1 MFQKEMA
8 EKIIGKFNTSK
19 YGRLSILTSSRLNVF
34 NKFNVS
40 SNCFSPKP
48 KVESSVVCF
57 KPIKTTIHNI
67 KNIENLEKI
76 TNILFSNKRKMIN
89 KNIKKIFKKGKKI
102 SSLKDLDLKK
112 RPSDIEPKKYYEI
125 TELFEKL

>member
-1 MFQKEMA
+1 
-8 EKIIGKFNTSK
+8 
-19 YGRLSILTSSRLNVF
+19 LTSSRLNVF

-89 KNIKKIFKKGKKI
+89 KNIKKILSKKDI
-102 SSLKDLDLKK
+102 LLINNLKLNS
-112 RPSDIEPKKYYEI
+112 RPTEIEPEIFYKIAKLYE
-125 TELFEKL
+125 KR